1 MVNLKNFYTSGI
13 TVSGLDRGH
22 KCCAAIPQP
31 WRRHMRER
39 AGEAAYSVKPGYD
52 TVCLDVVPRNE
63 AALRLY
69 HRLGYD
75 SLSLMTFCKQF
86 GENTRD
92 RHVDLFG
99 FDFRY

>member
-1 MVNLKNFYTSGI
+1 MENI
-13 TVSGLDRGH
+13 
-22 KCCAAIPQP
+22 CCAAIPQP